1 MKILWID
8 DEPDILYLCSS
19 ILSKHGHE
27 VYTLQSSK
35 NVLPTISETR
45 PDVILL
51 DHWMPEMT
59 GIEVMKQLKQSPY
72 ANIPVIMCTSN
83 PEVRAEAELAGANSF
98 ITKPFSM
105 QQMEDIIAE
114 TYRVYSSNSNRA

>member
-8 DEPDILYLCSS
+8 DEPDILYLCSA

-27 VYTLQSSK
+27 VYTLQSSSD
-35 NVLPTISETR
+35 VLPTISATH

-59 GIEVMKQLKQSPY
+59 GIEVMKQLKKSPY

-83 PEVRAEAELAGANSF
+83 PEVKAEAQLAGVDRF
-98 ITKPFSM
+98 MTKPFNM
-105 QQMEDIIAE
+105 EQMEQLIYEA
-114 TYRVYSSNSNRA
+114 YQLKASRA